1 MTDKARSLR
10 LPVAA
15 ALLVLAAAGAALAVA
30 RADSG
35 RGFGTRMFMKHEGP
49 LEKADANADG
59 AVDQAEWNALFA
71 KLDADG
77 NGKLQGAE
85 LPGPHGFPPPE
96 ALAFMLAH
104 EADADLDGKVTT
116 AEWQARIAA
125 LDTDKDGAL
134 AANELQFRHRSEEAA
149 DGLPRFVTQWDTN
162 GDGRLDTA
170 ELDALFAAVDDD
182 KDGVLTFPHE
192 RHHFHG

>member
-10 LPVAA
+10 LPIAA
-15 ALLVLAAAGAALAVA
+15 ALLVVAAVGAAFAVA
-30 RADSG
+30 RAESS
-35 RGFGTRMFMKHEGP
+35 RGFGARMFMKHEGP
-49 LEKADANADG
+49 LEKADANDDG
-59 AVDQAEWNALFA
+59 SVDQAEWSALFT

-77 NGKLQGAE
+77 NGKLEAAE
-85 LPGPHGFPPPE
+85 LPGRHGFPPPE

-104 EADADLDGKVTT
+104 HADADDDGKVTT
-116 AEWQARIAA
+116 AEWQAHIAK

-134 AANELQFRHRSEEAA
+134 AASELQFRHRSEEPG
-149 DGLPRFVTQWDTN
+149 DGLPPFVTQWDSN

-170 ELDALFAAVDDD
+170 ELDALFAAVDED

-192 RHHFHG
+192 RHRFHG